1 MNQEYLLSSFTYK
14 VASWVEDT
22 DPIGFVFFEMDFKEP
37 NIQKKLYKFNKDT
50 ILHEY
55 IFTYIYTFML
65 ENIRANPDNFIPD
78 DEPVPYELE
87 YLFGEYKVKYS
98 PFTDFVERNKTED
111 EEIHDLLFDWVIDQG
126 ESFAELWGQIADE
139 VFFLLFSNRRFL
151 MKFHLALAEYIKDG
165 NIEIDKKYLRS
176 NGKIK
181 RSNIPSWAKKAV
193 YCRDKARCVLCNKD
207 LSGTLSTDRKMH
219 YDHIVALN
227 LNGVND
233 PTNLQLLCEKC
244 NLKKSGNI
252 VNTTVKYPAWW

>member
-65 ENIRANPDNFIPD
+65 EDIRANPDNFIPD

-139 VFFLLFSNRRFL
+139 VFFCYSQ
-151 MKFHLALAEYIKDG
+151 IDG
-165 NIEIDKKYLRS
+165 F
-176 NGKIK
+176 
-181 RSNIPSWAKKAV
+181 
-193 YCRDKARCVLCNKD
+193 
-207 LSGTLSTDRKMH
+207 
-219 YDHIVALN
+219 
-227 LNGVND
+227 
-233 PTNLQLLCEKC
+233 
-244 NLKKSGNI
+244 
-252 VNTTVKYPAWW
+252 